1 MIMDEH
7 LGEAFAGAELLT
19 VTGRRLHPGETAPDF
34 CLQYLD
40 LVDMA
45 VHTVR
50 QSDLSGQVRLISVIN
65 SLIRPVC
72 QVVTR
77 RWESLLET
85 LSEDAYIYTISMDPP
100 QVQARWQNCTGV
112 LHQALSAYH
121 STQFGQDYGMWL
133 KEWHLLQK
141 SVMVIDRSDRIIH
154 VEYVADQMSEPNY
167 TAAIEALQR
176 VAEQ

>member
-1 MIMDEH
+1 MIMEEH
-7 LGEAFAGAELLT
+7 LGEAYAGTEQLT

-45 VHTVR
+45 VRTAR
-50 QSDLSGQVRLISVIN
+50 LSDLAGQVRLFSVIN

-72 QVVTR
+72 QAVTR

-85 LSEDAYIYTISMDPP
+85 LSDDAYIYTISMDPP

-121 STQFGQDYGMWL
+121 STQFGQDYGVWL
-133 KEWHLLQK
+133 KEWHLLQR
-141 SVMVIDRSDRIIH
+141 SVIVIDRSDRIIY
-154 VEYVADQMSEPNY
+154 VEYVTDQMSEPNY
-167 TAAIEALQR
+167 TASIEAVQR
-176 VAEQ
+176 ASK

>member
-1 MIMDEH
+1 MILEVRP
-7 LGEAFAGAELLT
+7 GEANAGAEQLT
-19 VTGRRLHPGETAPDF
+19 VMGRRLHPGETAPDF

-50 QSDLSGQVRLISVIN
+50 QSDLAGQVRLLSVIN

-112 LHQALSAYH
+112 LHQAFSAYH
-121 STQFGQDYGMWL
+121 STQFGQDYGVWL

-141 SVMVIDRSDRIIH
+141 SVMVIDRADRIIY
-154 VEYVADQMSEPNY
+154 VEYVTDQLSEPNY
-167 TAAIEALQR
+167 AAAIEAVQR
-176 VAEQ
+176 AAE